1 VQGACQE
8 DTNPGGRKACT
19 LYFKEDGIE
28 ILSGSQ
34 HVFLA
39 DLDLV
44 LSAGLREHAGLLL
57 VRGGDVWLK
66 NVSFTGSGDR
76 CRAIDMNGNARLF
89 MSGAAFPIQC
99 IPQSLHG
106 RLRQLCIFVY
116 PLLKTMLIHD
126 TSFHLAQ
133 TLKMRD
139 VLDLSQRGHYVG

>member
-1 VQGACQE
+1 VQGSCQE
-8 DTNPGGRKACT
+8 ETSTGGGKACT

-28 ILSGSQ
+28 ILPGSQ

-66 NVSFTGSGDR
+66 NVSFAGSGDK

-89 MSGAAFPIQC
+89 MSGVAFPIQC
-99 IPQSLHG
+99 IQQSLHG
-106 RLRQLCIFVY
+106 RLRQLCIVVS
-116 PLLKTMLIHD
+116 PLPKTMLIHN
-126 TSFHLAQ
+126 TSFHLVQ

-139 VLDLSQRGHYVG
+139 ILDLSQRGHYMR